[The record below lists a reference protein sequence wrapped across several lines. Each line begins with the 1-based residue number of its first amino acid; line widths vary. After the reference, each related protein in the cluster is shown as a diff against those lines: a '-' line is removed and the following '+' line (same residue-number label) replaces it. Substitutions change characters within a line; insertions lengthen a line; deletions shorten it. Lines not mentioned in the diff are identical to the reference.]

1 MRKIYLGLIVVLLL
15 GGGAVAYFRMGETAE
30 ARRDRYLTK
39 ARDYVKQE
47 KTNEAVIEFRNA
59 IKVRPSFR
67 ERALRPGNGIS
78 QAW

>member
-15 GGGAVAYFRMGETAE
+15 GGGAVAYFRMGGTPE

-47 KTNEAVIEFRNA
+47 KTNEAVIEFRKPN
-59 IKVRPSFR
+59 KGRPSFG
-67 ERALRPGNGIS
+67 ERTLRPGNGIS
-78 QAW
+78 EAW